1 MRWHETTWDGTRR
14 GASTPCS
21 LPADTHTH
29 THHAMRRAP
38 RRSPE
43 QRIATRTHPSGPPLT
58 AVGSLRFVPAL
69 ARLSFFQTTT
79 ISRQRHL
86 NSKVSDADMARAA
99 DRWPI
104 NTPVTKEEYY
114 YRNVFSR
121 QVIRRDR
128 RGLLASSKGMNE
140 TARARD
146 VARHEARLRS
156 RQRAEE

>member
-1 MRWHETTWDGTRR
+1 
-14 GASTPCS
+14 
-21 LPADTHTH
+21 
-29 THHAMRRAP
+29 MRRAP

-43 QRIATRTHPSGPPLT
+43 QRIATRAHPSGPPLT
-58 AVGSLRFVPAL
+58 AAGSLRFFVPAL
-69 ARLSFFQTTT
+69 ARLSFVRTTT

-121 QVIRRDR
+121 QVILRDR
-128 RGLLASSKGMNE
+128 RGLLASNKGMNE
-140 TARARD
+140 NARARA

>member
-1 MRWHETTWDGTRR
+1 MGAALERPPNNAQDGVRNK
-14 GASTPCS
+14 GLCAPAS
-21 LPADTHTH
+21 A
-29 THHAMRRAP
+29 
-38 RRSPE
+38 
-43 QRIATRTHPSGPPLT
+43 
-58 AVGSLRFVPAL
+58 

-121 QVIRRDR
+121 QVILRDR
-128 RGLLASSKGMNE
+128 RGLLASNKGMNE
-140 TARARD
+140 NARARA